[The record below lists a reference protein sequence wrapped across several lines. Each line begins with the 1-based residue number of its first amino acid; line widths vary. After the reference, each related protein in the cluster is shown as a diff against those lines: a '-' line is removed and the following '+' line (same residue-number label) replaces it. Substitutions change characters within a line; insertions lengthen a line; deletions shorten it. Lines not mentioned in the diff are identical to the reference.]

1 MEEMKLRIG
10 RKCESKEEISIPT
23 ASAISHIQVYLL
35 FNMTLKLNIFF
46 LSMVFWLVLS
56 GEDISD

>member
-23 ASAISHIQVYLL
+23 ASAISHTQVYLL
-35 FNMTLKLNIFF
+35 FNMTLK
-46 LSMVFWLVLS
+46 
-56 GEDISD
+56 